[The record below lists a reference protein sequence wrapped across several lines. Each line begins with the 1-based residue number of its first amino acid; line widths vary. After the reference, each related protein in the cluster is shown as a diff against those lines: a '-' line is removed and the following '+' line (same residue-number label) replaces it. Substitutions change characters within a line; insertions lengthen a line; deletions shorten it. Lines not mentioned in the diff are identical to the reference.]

1 MGENSKKHYFCLN
14 ARQFTTGLH
23 CVETNDCFKP
33 EQSVC
38 LHPSLDEQSRL
49 FRIVHNGPKDVI
61 FVGHPL
67 LLHQSISLTD
77 YHPRINIFLLYQ
89 VPRVAETFLLY
100 FISLSFALGL
110 LNSVPAYFLDGQWI
124 ITALIDFFFRTWSE
138 ETRNKLTSTVLAMGS
153 ILLLLNVV
161 LGLYSIMNT

>member
-1 MGENSKKHYFCLN
+1 MIVQIYSDLMILFVDVVISTTNSSIVECCQNDSLSEFCFYTDQLTMGENSKKHYFCLN

-67 LLHQSISLTD
+67 LLHQSSKGQQKPIPSLL
-77 YHPRINIFLLYQ
+77 FC
-89 VPRVAETFLLY
+89 V
-100 FISLSFALGL
+100 
-110 LNSVPAYFLDGQWI
+110 SVHVFSQPH
-124 ITALIDFFFRTWSE
+124 
-138 ETRNKLTSTVLAMGS
+138 
-153 ILLLLNVV
+153 
-161 LGLYSIMNT
+161 